1 MNELRPCVIL
11 SSPKADEESLKVLS
25 ALSFAKNEGDSSLRF
40 APFRMTASEKGLK
53 TQNLGLKNEKFVFL
67 RLSQ

>member
-1 MNELRPCVIL
+1 M
-11 SSPKADEESLKVLS
+11 S